1 MNFKTKLEKF
11 LSGCENPQVY
21 TGKEINIVKKDF
33 NTSKLNIC
41 LVFPDKYEIGMSHYG
56 IKLLY
61 HFLNKMD
68 GINVERCFLP
78 DKNSMQLL
86 KTLELPLFS
95 IENKIPL
102 NEFDIIGFSIL
113 SEMNYTNLL
122 AVLDL
127 AKIPLLS
134 QERNEKTPL
143 IIAGGIS
150 VLNPEP
156 IRSFIDLF
164 AIGDGE
170 VLFPEIIS
178 LLLKTKE
185 EISFKELFFEKVS
198 KLKGMYVPALYKL
211 KNEGKFI
218 MPDIP
223 VQFIKKSVLKQLD
236 SVPSEESII
245 VPITNVVFDRLDV
258 EIARG
263 CPQNCRFCQAKSYY
277 SPYRYKTTETNL
289 NTIKSGLEKTGF
301 ESAALSTLSAGD
313 YPYIEDL
320 LNRIPNC
327 LPPATAISFS
337 SLRPA
342 SISDNLLD
350 TISQFR
356 KTGLTIVPEAGSE
369 RLRRVINKNVTDDE
383 IFMAVEKALKFGWQK
398 IKLYFMIGLPTETDE
413 DIVAIITL
421 IKNIIAI
428 TKEKKKRLKI
438 TASFS
443 AFVPKPHTPLQWAK
457 REDKEIL
464 KNRTKMIRNEL
475 SRFRF
480 LNLDFH
486 KIDRGIVE
494 TLLARG
500 DSSIGDL
507 LLNVYKKGELFS
519 AWDSEFNY
527 DVWKE
532 EMEKLD
538 YEKYINEIEVN
549 KPLPWDFIEI
559 NFHNEFLK
567 KDYLNALKEKPAVSC
582 IDADC
587 KTCNGCNYRFPKHSL
602 DMQKQAIE
610 TESISKVETK
620 SIEYNKVR
628 IYFEKTDNFK
638 YFSHLSMSKYLER
651 IIRKSK
657 LVYRSTEGFRP
668 RIKIAY
674 LPPLPVYA
682 IGENEVLELFVDSSL
697 SEETILNRLKESSGE
712 LNILKVLICNETKSL
727 NKDIK
732 FIKYDLNTIINED
745 IRENIGKVLREND
758 EIDYLDKKAELI
770 VDFKDRGPEQF
781 SKIYKLIDPEKIDTK
796 NIIRK
801 EIVF

>member
-1 MNFKTKLEKF
+1 MNFKNKLEKF

-21 TGKEINIVKKDF
+21 TGKEINVVKKDF
-33 NTSKLNIC
+33 NTSKINIC

-68 GINVERCFLP
+68 NINVERCFLP

-102 NEFDIIGFSIL
+102 NEFDIIGFSLL

-122 AVLDL
+122 AVLNL
-127 AKIPLLS
+127 AQIPLLS
-134 QERNEKTPL
+134 EERNEKNPL

-178 LLLKTKE
+178 TLLKTKDE
-185 EISFKELFFEKVS
+185 ASFRESFFEKVS
-198 KLKGMYVPALYKL
+198 KLKGMYVPSLFKL
-211 KNEGKFI
+211 KKDGNFI

-236 SVPSEESII
+236 SVSSEENII

-277 SPYRYKTTETNL
+277 SPYRYKKTETNL

-313 YPYIEDL
+313 YPYIEEL
-320 LNRIPNC
+320 LNKIPAC
-327 LPPATAISFS
+327 LPPSTAISFS

-413 DIVAIITL
+413 DITAIITL

-464 KNRTKMIRNEL
+464 KARTKLIRNEL

-500 DSSIGDL
+500 DSSIGNL

-527 DVWKE
+527 DIWKE

-538 YEKYINEIEVN
+538 YEKYINELEVN

-567 KDYLNALKEKPAVSC
+567 KDYLNALMEKPAVSC

-587 KTCNGCNYRFPKHSL
+587 KTCNGCNYRFPKHSP

-657 LVYRSTEGFRP
+657 LAYRSTEGFRP

-682 IGENEVLELFVDSSL
+682 IGKNEVLELFIDSTL

-712 LNILKVLICNETKSL
+712 LNIIKVLICNETKSL

-732 FIKYDLNTIINED
+732 FIKYDLNTTINEETQD
-745 IRENIGKVLREND
+745 SIRKVLREND
-758 EIDYLDKKAELI
+758 EINYLENKIELI
-770 VDFKDRGPEQF
+770 IDFSDRGPEQF
-781 SKIYKLIDPEKIDTK
+781 SKIYKLIDPDKKETK